1 MKILSIA
8 ADFGV
13 MIGIRMIVTITEITI
28 VIAIIVVAA
37 MSVAV
42 GAVMN
47 AAGDVATDAVN
58 VVLDNT
64 KMGSRIVA
72 ALNFFKGRIAPL
84 ADWHGFSQL
93 QYIVG
98 LLLPLKT

>member
-13 MIGIRMIVTITEITI
+13 MIGIQMIVTMTEITI

-37 MSVAV
+37 TSVAV

-47 AAGDVATDAVN
+47 AAVDVATDAVN

-64 KMGSRIVA
+64 KMGSHNEA
-72 ALNFFKGRIAPL
+72 ALNFFR
-84 ADWHGFSQL
+84 DNFSAS
-93 QYIVG
+93 
-98 LLLPLKT
+98 

>member
-8 ADFGV
+8 ADLGV
-13 MIGIRMIVTITEITI
+13 MIGIRTIVTMTEITI

-47 AAGDVATDAVN
+47 AAVDVATDAVN
-58 VVLDNT
+58 VVLDNVQ
-64 KMGSRIVA
+64 KWAA
-72 ALNFFKGRIAPL
+72 ALWLPSIFLEDASPPWRTGMVFQNFSI
-84 ADWHGFSQL
+84 
-93 QYIVG
+93 
-98 LLLPLKT
+98 